1 MCELP
6 LARRV
11 GRRRVGE
18 IRIPVGEFLSSS
30 AVCVRG
36 QWHALDALATGVRQ
50 SRGVSLNLNPDFC
63 TVLTVLRELRL
74 ATRPS
79 RHHQESRSSPSRRGR
94 RSRTSS

>member
-1 MCELP
+1 MALVEPVARGGAMCELP

-18 IRIPVGEFLSSS
+18 IRIPVGELLSSS

-50 SRGVSLNLNPDFC
+50 SRGVSLNLNPDYC
-63 TVLTVLRELRL
+63 TARVEARNEAVQ
-74 ATRPS
+74 APPGV
-79 RHHQESRSSPSRRGR
+79 QEQSVP
-94 RSRTSS
+94 